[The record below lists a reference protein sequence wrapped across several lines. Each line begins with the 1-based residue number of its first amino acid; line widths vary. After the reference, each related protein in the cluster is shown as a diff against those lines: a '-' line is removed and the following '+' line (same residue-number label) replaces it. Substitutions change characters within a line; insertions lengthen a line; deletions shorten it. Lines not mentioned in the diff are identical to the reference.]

1 MEAVRHHLRRAFWSH
16 LRHGAQYRRD
26 AWAMQAL
33 APLASPY
40 LPWTYFAMRPGGV
53 VAILNDIAVNRR
65 THIVECGGGVSTLY
79 IARLLRERGGHLHTI
94 EESADWADTLM
105 EQVGRE
111 GLAEWV
117 SIIHAPIGEIR
128 LGDQVHPWYSPA
140 ALSSVTTGRK
150 IDLLVVDGPVAER
163 APQIRY
169 PALPYLH
176 RSLEEGATVIA
187 DDIDRLGEQRI
198 VSRWEHELGLRF
210 ERRYL
215 NGIAVASV
223 VAGANA
229 GSPSWRRRR
238 A

>member
-1 MEAVRHHLRRAFWSH
+1 MELVRHHVRRAFWSH

-26 AWAMQAL
+26 AWAMKAL

-65 THIVECGGGVSTLY
+65 TRIVECGGGVSTLY
-79 IARLLRERGGHLHTI
+79 VARLLRERGGHLHTV
-94 EESADWADTLM
+94 EESADWADTLT

-117 SIIHAPIGEIR
+117 SIIHAPISEIR
-128 LGDQVHPWYSPA
+128 LGDDVHPWYSPA

-169 PALPYLH
+169 PAVPFLH
-176 RSLEEGATVIA
+176 PSLDEGATVIV
-187 DDIDRLGEQRI
+187 DDIDRLGEQQI
-198 VSRWEHELGLRF
+198 VSRWEHDLGLRF

-215 NGIAVASV
+215 DGIAVASV
-223 VAGANA
+223 VPGPNA
-229 GSPSWRRRR
+229 DR
-238 A
+238 